1 MKNLII
7 LAIAF
12 FIFFFMYRTCTK
24 GYDTYGYFV
33 QVKDESVFATALS
46 DADPRIVEHGRRLKT
61 DIISKDIEVDNGDG
75 PHIGALRWY
84 GCRGIDCDEGWQGSF
99 MPRSVR

>member
-7 LAIAF
+7 LAILF
-12 FIFFFMYRTCTK
+12 FTFFFMYRTCTR

-33 QVKDESVFATALS
+33 HVKDESVFATALS
-46 DADPRIVEHGRRLKT
+46 DADPRIIEHGRSLKT
-61 DIISKDIEVDNGDG
+61 DIISKDIKVDNGDG
-75 PHIGALRWY
+75 PDTGALRWY
-84 GCRGIDCDEGWQGSF
+84 GCRGIDCDEGWQRSF